1 MTVLTLIGRTGK
13 RNQGYG
19 RKIGN
24 RNLPISGLLDAITLT
39 YISNYFNP
47 EINSTYNYICHMYYE
62 KSKIFCLNI
71 ILSTYI
77 FIIHP

>member
-1 MTVLTLIGRTGK
+1 MTVLTLIGGRTGK
-13 RNQGYG
+13 RNQGNG
-19 RKIGN
+19 REIGN
-24 RNLPISGLLDAITLT
+24 RNLPTSGLLDAITLT
-39 YISNYFNP
+39 YVSNYFNP
-47 EINSTYNYICHMYYE
+47 EIKFNLQLCYMSYE

>member
-13 RNQGYG
+13 RNQGNG
-19 RKIGN
+19 REIGN
-24 RNLPISGLLDAITLT
+24 RNLPTSGLLDAITLT

-47 EINSTYNYICHMYYE
+47 EIKFNLQLCYMYYE

>member
-24 RNLPISGLLDAITLT
+24 RNLPTSGLLDAITLT
-39 YISNYFNP
+39 YVSNYFNP
-47 EINSTYNYICHMYYE
+47 ETNSTYNYVTCTM
-62 KSKIFCLNI
+62 KNLRF
-71 ILSTYI
+71 
-77 FIIHP
+77 FA

>member
-13 RNQGYG
+13 RNQGNG
-19 RKIGN
+19 REIGN
-24 RNLPISGLLDAITLT
+24 RNLPTSGLLDAITLT
-39 YISNYFNP
+39 
-47 EINSTYNYICHMYYE
+47 
-62 KSKIFCLNI
+62 FCLNI